1 MKNQSLIDFYK
12 STIASLG
19 LETTDDGYIK
29 IDVGSGKLV
38 TLTTNGKPLVLP
50 TKDHI
55 DTAVDVDDDTGKLVT
70 TKILYNPL
78 NEDVIKGDST
88 ALKKTKD
95 IVETRLSHSFAGV
108 CELLLTLASNKK
120 LQTKT
125 PMEIN
130 KFLASLSVAN
140 NPGIKQI
147 VDDKTITLWGQ
158 LYAKTLDPTVKTKL
172 LKLYLKK
179 SGTYAGTKYNRL
191 SVLTL
196 PLLDIIQEADRD
208 SGVLDIKLR
217 NKDIKVFELLYTYIF
232 KDVDEHKTLSI
243 GSNDP
248 ESPGFIA
255 LFKTYLTIGNRLN
268 NISKSLKEI
277 NPELYDSVHL
287 NLKVTLKEL
296 DMLNDYARELAVI
309 PSELELNRQKN
320 APVNVNQTLAN
331 AVQQQQV
338 VVPYQQQQVV
348 QQQVV
353 QQEQPKQPELTTAQK
368 ILYGNKVP
376 IVPSYNPHDPNILAQ
391 AAQMNYNQ
399 AQYPQ
404 QVRPAG
410 INSMPQQQFQMPG
423 QLVYGGQP
431 PAYPQMQQQAYPQMQ
446 QQVYPQMQQ
455 GGGYPQMQQQQVLL
469 GYDQQGQPVYG
480 PPPQQQVRPAGINS
494 VRY

>member
-1 MKNQSLIDFYK
+1 VKNQNLIDFYK
-12 STIASLG
+12 STLTSLG
-19 LETTDDGYIK
+19 LSVTKDNYVK
-29 IDVGSGKLV
+29 IDVGNGKLV
-38 TLTTNGKPLVLP
+38 TLTTSGKPLVLP

-55 DTAVDVDDDTGKLVT
+55 DTAVDMDEETGKLVT

-130 KFLASLSVAN
+130 KFLASLSSAD

-147 VDDKTITLWGQ
+147 VDSKTIDLWGKI
-158 LYAKTLDPTVKTKL
+158 YAKTLDPTVKTKL

-179 SGTYAGTKYNRL
+179 SGSYDGTKYNRL
-191 SVLTL
+191 AVMTL
-196 PLLDIIQEADRD
+196 PLLADIQTADRD
-208 SGVLDIKLR
+208 TGVLDVKLR

-232 KDVDEHKTLSI
+232 KDMDDHHTLSI

-268 NISKSLKEI
+268 HISKSLKDI

-287 NLKVTLKEL
+287 NLQVTLKEL
-296 DMLNDYARELAVI
+296 DMLNNYARELAVI

-320 APVNVNQTLAN
+320 APVNVNQTLVN
-331 AVQQQQV
+331 AMQQPVPQVQQIPVQQQAA
-338 VVPYQQQQVV
+338 PL
-348 QQQVV
+348 
-353 QQEQPKQPELTTAQK
+353 EQPQQPELTTAQK
-368 ILYGNKVP
+368 ILYGNNVP
-376 IVPSYNPHDPNILAQ
+376 IIPSYDPNALAQ
-391 AAQMNYNQ
+391 Q
-399 AQYPQ
+399 AQVNMQQMQQPQ

-410 INSMPQQQFQMPG
+410 INNIPVQQPQYAQSGQPQYIQPG
-423 QLVYGGQP
+423 QQ
-431 PAYPQMQQQAYPQMQ
+431 PAYPQMQQVQQPVYGQPQ
-446 QQVYPQMQQ
+446 QQVYGQP
-455 GGGYPQMQQQQVLL
+455 V
-469 GYDQQGQPVYG
+469 QPVYG
-480 PPPQQQVRPAGINS
+480 QPQQQVYVQPGQPGYGQPVQQVRPAGINS